1 MGWIGLGWVGLDWM
15 DKLFRLFV
23 PFVASFFF
31 HCLFYFSFS
40 TIESKSQ
47 GHGDA
52 MFLLGVMHENG
63 DGVMQSETAAAEWCK
78 GV

>member
-1 MGWIGLGWVGLDWM
+1 MYQL
-15 DKLFRLFV
+15 
-23 PFVASFFF
+23 
-31 HCLFYFSFS
+31 
-40 TIESKSQ
+40 Q

-78 GV
+78 GYPTKTREL